1 MKVPHSAFLPAILAL
16 ALAHAALAAEA
27 QQTATIHRLGYLGIG
42 TASEGAPIFDPFRQS
57 LRDVGYVQGQNLEL
71 EIRYAEGKPEQLP
84 ALAAELVRLKVDIIV
99 TSSGVAALGAKKAT
113 QTIPIVM
120 LNSSDAV
127 RQGLVASLARPGG
140 NVTGL
145 TNISPETSPKR
156 LQILTEMLPGITRVG
171 ILWCG
176 AINATSEQEWAQT
189 EEAAKVLGLQLSSL
203 EARGREDLSATFASA
218 AKQRVQA
225 LVIFDCSRLNTT
237 ADQIV
242 GLSLKYGLPTMYP
255 YRRFT
260 EAGGLMSY
268 GVSNLSNA
276 RRAASYVDKILKG
289 AKPADLPVE
298 QPTEFDFVVNLKTAK
313 ALGLTI
319 PPKLLQRASEVIQ

>member
-1 MKVPHSAFLPAILAL
+1 MKVPHSVFLTGVLAL
-16 ALAHAALAAEA
+16 ASAHAAVAAEG
-27 QQTATIHRLGYLGIG
+27 QQAARTYHLGYLGIG
-42 TASEGAPIFDPFRQS
+42 TASEGSPILDVFRQG
-57 LRDVGYVQGQNLEL
+57 LRELGYVQGQNLDL
-71 EIRYAEGKPEQLP
+71 EIRNADGKLEQLP
-84 ALAAELVRLKVDIIV
+84 ALAAELVDRKVDIIV
-99 TSSGVAALGAKKAT
+99 TSSGVAALGAKKVT

-156 LQILTEMLPGITRVG
+156 LQILTEMLPRVTRVG

-176 AINATSEQEWAQT
+176 ALNPTSEQEWAETQQAT
-189 EEAAKVLGLQLSSL
+189 KVLGLQLSSL

-225 LVIFDCSRLNTT
+225 VVMFDCSRLNTST
-237 ADQIV
+237 DQIV
-242 GLSLKYGLPTMYP
+242 ELSLKHGLPTMYP

-268 GVSNLSNA
+268 GVSNLTNA

-319 PPKLLQRASEVIQ
+319 PQSLLLRANEIIQ